1 MSAMSGV
8 LKGIRVLDFGRYI
21 AGPFCG
27 ALLGDMGAEVIRLE
41 KLDGSEDRWV
51 SPVDEARKGEGI
63 TFLQMNRNKSGMTL
77 NPTKPAGREIVAKLV
92 KTADIVIANLPF
104 ETLKEMGLDY
114 DTLSAINP
122 RIIVV
127 TNSTFGSVGP
137 YADRVGFDT
146 IGQVMS
152 GAAHLSGFGDKPVRM
167 ASPYVD
173 FMSAALSTVGVLAAL
188 RERETSGKGQMV
200 ETALLKS
207 ALNISNPV
215 LIEQAMLNLNRERV
229 GNRAFTAGPGDSYQ
243 CKDGWIYVLAIG
255 QPLFVR
261 WCKMMG
267 REELI
272 DDPRFKDDLGR
283 GDNGEA
289 ISAIMQEWCGTRSR
303 DDVLKQ
309 LAAARVPAGPIY
321 TPQEALDDPHV
332 KAAGFFKQVD
342 YPGLHK
348 SYPIVDQPVKLS
360 RTPLEITRRPP
371 TLGEHTDEILEG
383 LGYSSDQIADLR
395 KQRVV

>member
-1 MSAMSGV
+1 MSGV
-8 LKGIRVLDFGRYI
+8 LRGIRVLDFGRYI

-77 NPTKPAGREIVAKLV
+77 NPTKPEGREIVAKLV
-92 KTADIVIANLPF
+92 KTADVVIANLPF

-215 LIEQAMLNLNRERV
+215 LIEQAMLNLNRERI
-229 GNRAFTAGPGDSYQ
+229 GNRAFTAGPGDSYK

-272 DDPRFKDDLGR
+272 DDPRFKDDLAR
-283 GDNGEA
+283 GDNGEE
-289 ISAIMQEWCGTRSR
+289 ISAIMQAWCGTRTR

-332 KAAGFFKQVD
+332 KEAGFFKQID
-342 YPGLHK
+342 YPGLSK
-348 SYPIVDQPVKLS
+348 PYPILDQPVKLS

-371 TLGEHTDEILEG
+371 TLGEHTDEILAG
-383 LGYSSDQIADLR
+383 LGYSKDKIATLR